1 MYEYNSAKKEEE
13 EVLHP
18 ADDERTEGGSKQSV
32 VHLCRLETFIQI
44 PPERAALIHP
54 STKQASAAI
63 RVAAQVGHSRAKV
76 SRLVAL
82 MKRAGIV
89 KWNQILTEF
98 KSFYH
103 MQST

>member
-1 MYEYNSAKKEEE
+1 MYEYNSAKKEEEEE

-89 KWNQILTEF
+89 KWNQISTEF
-98 KSFYH
+98 H
-103 MQST
+103 PMQST

>member
-1 MYEYNSAKKEEE
+1 MYEYNSAKKEE

-18 ADDERTEGGSKQSV
+18 ADDERTEGGREQAV
-32 VHLCRLETFIQI
+32 RGPFVPFGD
-44 PPERAALIHP
+44 IHSDSSGESRFDP

-82 MKRAGIV
+82 MKRAGTV
-89 KWNQILTEF
+89 KRNQISTEF
-98 KSFYH
+98 H
-103 MQST
+103 PMQST